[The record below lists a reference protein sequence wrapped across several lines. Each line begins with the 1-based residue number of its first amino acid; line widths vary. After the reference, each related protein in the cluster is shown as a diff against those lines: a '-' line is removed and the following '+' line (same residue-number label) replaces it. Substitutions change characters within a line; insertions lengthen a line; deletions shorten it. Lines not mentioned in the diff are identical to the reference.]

1 MHISAVWG
9 VWVWRGGGWR
19 TREVGISAACT
30 HPGVLPFPSNL
41 GFGKQQYNFQ
51 GDEKAI
57 LLSITSSGDFEGEVV
72 GEEAKVEVGEVTGEE
87 LANMVTLIRVRGYL
101 EVNCGMTQQEVGNAF
116 RHLIE
121 KVSCPYGSFKLEGD
135 RLVFLHKFIEKSPGR
150 GWTSTVE
157 QKEEEDCLI
166 AGLEDPDVKVGD
178 LWGFTQA
185 EEESDGFGGSS
196 KKPEIKPKEVL
207 EFQFIWNYTNPA
219 CSSRTIGCA
228 PILHRERKSGSTVG
242 SQSFITSQSDLE

>member
-1 MHISAVWG
+1 M
-9 VWVWRGGGWR
+9 
-19 TREVGISAACT
+19 
-30 HPGVLPFPSNL
+30 
-41 GFGKQQYNFQ
+41 
-51 GDEKAI
+51 
-57 LLSITSSGDFEGEVV
+57 

-166 AGLEDPDVKVGD
+166 AGLEDLDAKVGD

-196 KKPEIKPKEVL
+196 KRAEIKPKEVL

-228 PILHRERKSGSTVG
+228 PILHREKKSGATVG
-242 SQSFITSQSDLE
+242 SH